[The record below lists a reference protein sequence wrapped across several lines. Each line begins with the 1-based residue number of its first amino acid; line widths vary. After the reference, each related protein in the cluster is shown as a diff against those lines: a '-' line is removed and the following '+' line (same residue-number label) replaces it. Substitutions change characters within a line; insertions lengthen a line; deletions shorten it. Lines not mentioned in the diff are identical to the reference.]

1 MCACVCLAAWVGVY
15 VGGVGGCGC
24 MCACVCLAAW
34 VGVHVCM
41 RVSSCM
47 GRGVCGWGGWV
58 SCML

>member
-1 MCACVCLAAWVGVY
+1 
-15 VGGVGGCGC
+15 

-47 GRGVCGWGGWV
+47 GRGVCGRGGWV
-58 SCML
+58 GVGRCMCACVCLAAWVGVYVGGCG